1 MWMFLRRVFSLNDP
15 GWGRSGSQGSGQQP
29 SSPGDDSARGDAGR
43 PEQGRPEQSRPE
55 LGRPDQGRPEQG
67 AGNQRPRRPDAPPD
81 LDELWRDFNRRL
93 NQVFRGGRGGGNR
106 GGGGGAPS
114 FPTPSLGRGG
124 IVAVFL
130 TLLALWL
137 GSGIYILPE
146 GQVAA
151 ILQFGEFL
159 RLNESP
165 GLSWRLP
172 YPIQQAELVN
182 TQQLRQAEVGYRGNV
197 KNKVLREALMLSQD
211 QSIVDLQIAVQ
222 YRISDARAYLF
233 NNHPGSGPDNLIR
246 QAAETATR
254 EVVGTKTIDQVLYEE
269 KEAVAKAAR
278 QQTQNILNRYKVG
291 ITVVDVTMQQ
301 AQPPEQVQA
310 AFEDANKA
318 AQDRERLINEGMAY
332 ANDVIPKARG
342 AAGRLMQEAE
352 GYRQATIATAEGD
365 ASRFKQVLGEYA
377 KAPQV
382 TRDRMYLEVMQQIFS
397 SNTKVL
403 IDSKAAGNLLYLPLD
418 KLMQQVASD
427 SAGASRS
434 SANGELAPPASS
446 SAVPPRTAEDAR
458 ARSAGNRGREREG
471 AR

>member
-1 MWMFLRRVFSLNDP
+1 MWMFLRRVFSLNDS
-15 GWGRSGSQGSGQQP
+15 GWGRSGSQGGGQQAP
-29 SSPGDDSARGDAGR
+29 SGGEDSGRPDPGRPEPGR
-43 PEQGRPEQSRPE
+43 PEQGP
-55 LGRPDQGRPEQG
+55 
-67 AGNQRPRRPDAPPD
+67 GNPRQRRPDAPPD

-106 GGGGGAPS
+106 GSGGGGPS
-114 FPTPSLGRGG
+114 FPTPTLGRGG
-124 IVAVFL
+124 MIAIVL

-151 ILQFGEFL
+151 ILQFGEFK

-165 GLSWRLP
+165 GLSWRFP

-278 QQTQNILNRYKVG
+278 QQTQNILNRYRVG

-352 GYRQATIATAEGD
+352 GYRQSTIATAEGD

-382 TRDRMYLEVMQQIFS
+382 TRDRMYLEVMQQIFAN
-397 SNTKVL
+397 NTKVL

-418 KLMQQVASD
+418 KLMQQVSSEG
-427 SAGASRS
+427 SAGARG
-434 SANGELAPPASS
+434 SANGELSPPSPTGGM
-446 SAVPPRTAEDAR
+446 PPRTTEDAR

-471 AR
+471 GR